1 MAYQPIENHA
11 IIGDMHTVALVA
23 IDGSIDW
30 LCIPYFD
37 SPSVFG
43 SLLDDKKGG
52 CFKIAPSEHHLSYK
66 QFYWPGTN
74 VLVTR
79 FLSTQGA
86 AELTDFMPVGS
97 SENTGSH
104 RFRLIRRLTAVRGT
118 ISFSLECRPAFNY
131 AQDQHETEL
140 TTIGAVFSTEKLR
153 LLLTTDKPLQ
163 ISENGVVSKFTLRE
177 GQTCDF
183 ALVQLLP
190 GSEWGVHLSSREAEN
205 LFRQTVCYWRNW
217 IARCKYSGRW
227 REMVYRSALTLKLLT
242 FKPTGAIIA
251 APTTSLPEE
260 IGGIRNWDYRFSWIR
275 DSAFTIY
282 AFMRLGFTEE
292 AQSYMEFLSKVYRG
306 FSRKNPPLQIMYGI
320 DGRHELKEMELN
332 HLDGYKGSRPVRV
345 GNGAYQQL
353 QLDIYGELLDAVYL
367 CNKYGAPISFE
378 EWLEVKHLIEW
389 VCENWQLE
397 DEGIWEVRGK
407 KRHFIY
413 SKLMCWVALDRG
425 MRLAEKRSFP
435 ADISRWRKIR
445 NEIYTFIME
454 KGWNAKQK
462 AFVQS
467 YGSEALDASI
477 LMMPLVFF
485 ISPVDPMMLS
495 TLQAIMR
502 SSHEGGLLANNLVY
516 RYNFRK
522 TDDGLAG
529 KEGTFNICTF
539 WLVEALA
546 RAGQYQPQLLEEA
559 HLLFERMLGF
569 ANHVGLYAEEIGFS
583 GEALGNFPQALT
595 HLSLISAAYNLNK
608 VLEAKGG

>member
-23 IDGSIDW
+23 MDGSIDW

-43 SLLDDKKGG
+43 ALLDDKKGG
-52 CFKIAPSEHHLSYK
+52 FFKIAPLEHHVSYK
-66 QFYWPGTN
+66 QFYWPETN

-86 AELTDFMPVGS
+86 AELTDFMPVNS
-97 SENTGSH
+97 TDYTGSH

-118 ISFSLECRPAFNY
+118 ISFSFECRPAFNY

-153 LLLTTDKPLQ
+153 LLLTTDKPLE
-163 ISENGVVSKFTLRE
+163 ISENGVVSKFILRE
-177 GQTCDF
+177 GQTTDF

-190 GSEWGVHLSSREAEN
+190 GSEWGMHISSREAEN

-292 AQSYMEFLSKVYRG
+292 AQNYMEFLSKVYRG

-425 MRLAEKRSFP
+425 LRLAEKRSFP

-445 NEIYTFIME
+445 NEIYMFIME
-454 KGWNAKQK
+454 KGWNAKKK

-467 YGSEALDASI
+467 SGSEALDASI

-516 RYNFRK
+516 RYNLRK
-522 TDDGLAG
+522 TDDGLEG

-539 WLVEALA
+539 WLVEALT
-546 RAGQYQPQLLEEA
+546 RAGQYRPQLLEEA

-608 VLEAKGG
+608 VLEAKEE